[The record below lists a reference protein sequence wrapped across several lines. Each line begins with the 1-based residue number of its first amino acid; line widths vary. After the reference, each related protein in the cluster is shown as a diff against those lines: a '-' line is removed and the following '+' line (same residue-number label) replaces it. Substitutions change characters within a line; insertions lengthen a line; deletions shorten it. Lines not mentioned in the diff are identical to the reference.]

1 MQDDRDTEHTAVVSL
16 VDLLG
21 MRARCHADDN
31 AFIFLRNDEEEKE
44 PITYGEL
51 DRRARQIAVALRA
64 IASNGDRAILLL
76 PSGIDYIAAFFGC
89 LYADVIAIPAYPPTN
104 ERNMPRIE
112 AIVSDASAK
121 VIIATTAVTNRV
133 LTLRADSPGIDRARL
148 LILDDMFAWQADDW
162 SPPRISGNTVAFL
175 QYTSGSTGSP
185 KGVMVTHANLLHNL
199 GKMHRLFGHSAS
211 SRFVSWLPLF
221 HDLGL
226 IFGIL
231 LPLYGGFSCVFMSP
245 ASFLQR
251 PYRWLK
257 AISDYRV
264 TTSGAPNFAYDLCVR
279 RISDEQKKTLDLSSW
294 TTALN
299 GAEPVRKETL
309 KAFGDA
315 FRPSGFCASTFSPC
329 YGLAEATLVVSGTP
343 VRAMPHH
350 NVVFDRD
357 AYQQGRIELRDGE
370 SKGDAELVSCGIG
383 FSDQEIVIT
392 NPDTCQ
398 RAAPGEVGEIWLAGP
413 SVAKGYWKRPQET
426 RETFAAELEPRSQ
439 ARYLR
444 TGDLGFVHENQLFIS
459 GRLKD
464 LIIIHGRNFY
474 PQDIEA
480 TAETSHPATRMAGA
494 AAFSVDV
501 DQEERLVVVQEL
513 DYRKKPDVREVI
525 AAIREC
531 VAKEHDVVP
540 YAIALI
546 NPGGIRK
553 TSSGKVQR
561 RAMRSDFLDG
571 HLSVIAE
578 WRERRTGNADFLS
591 NHPVSRELLLSVAPQ
606 ERHESVKAFLQANL
620 SRILKIEEANV
631 DASRPLVALG
641 LDSLGAAELISQVES
656 SLKTT
661 LSLASLF
668 QNATVV
674 SLADQ
679 IVSAIDTEQDVLQ
692 PQEQAVG

>member
-1 MQDDRDTEHTAVVSL
+1 MQNDHDLKLTAAVSL
-16 VDLLG
+16 VDLLSV
-21 MRARCHADDN
+21 RARCQADDN
-31 AFIFLRNDEEEKE
+31 AFVFLRNDDEEKE
-44 PITYGEL
+44 PITFGEL
-51 DRRARQIAVALRA
+51 DQRARQIAVALRA
-64 IASNGDRAILLL
+64 IASSGDRAILLL
-76 PSGIDYIAAFFGC
+76 PSGIDYITAFFGC

-112 AIVSDASAK
+112 AIAADAGAK
-121 VIIATTAVTNRV
+121 VIIATAAVTNRV
-133 LTLRADSPGIDRARL
+133 LALRTDSPVIDGAQW
-148 LILDDMFAWQADDW
+148 LIVDDMSEWQAGVW
-162 SPPRISGNTVAFL
+162 SPPRISGDTVAFL

-199 GKMHRLFGHSAS
+199 GQMHQLFGHSAS
-211 SRFVSWLPLF
+211 SRSVTWLPLF

-231 LPLYGGFSCVFMSP
+231 LPLYGGFSCVCMSP
-245 ASFLQR
+245 TSFLQR

-257 AISDYRV
+257 AISDHRA
-264 TTSGAPNFAYDLCVR
+264 TTSGAPNFAYDLCTK
-279 RISDEQKKTLDLSSW
+279 RISNEQKKTLDLSGW

-309 KAFGDA
+309 KAFDDA
-315 FRPSGFCASTFSPC
+315 FRPSGFRASTFSPC
-329 YGLAEATLVVSGTP
+329 YGLAEATLVVSGTS
-343 VRAMPHH
+343 VRALPHSVAFH
-350 NVVFDRD
+350 KD
-357 AYQQGRIELRDGE
+357 AYQQRRIELSEGE
-370 SKGDAELVSCGIG
+370 SKGDVELVSGGSG

-392 NPDTCQ
+392 NPDTCR

-413 SVAKGYWKRPQET
+413 SVAKGYWNRPQET
-426 RETFAAELEPRSQ
+426 RETFEAELEPRSP

-444 TGDLGFVHENQLFIS
+444 TGDLGFIHENQLFIS

-464 LIIIHGRNFY
+464 MMIIRGRNFY

-480 TAETSHPATRMAGA
+480 SIETSHPATRMAGA

-513 DYRKKPDVREVI
+513 DYRQKPDVYEVI

-531 VAKEHDVVP
+531 VAEEHDVVP
-540 YAIALI
+540 YAVALI

-571 HLSVIAE
+571 RLPVVAE
-578 WRERRTGNADFLS
+578 WREHRRGDADFLS
-591 NHPVSRELLLSVAPQ
+591 NHPVSRELLRSVPPQ
-606 ERHESVKAFLQANL
+606 ERPEFVKTFLRANL
-620 SRILKIEEANV
+620 ARILNIDEASV
-631 DASRPLVALG
+631 DATRSLVAQG

-656 SLKTT
+656 RLKTT
-661 LSLASLF
+661 LSLARLF

-674 SLADQ
+674 SLVDQ
-679 IVSAIDTEQDVLQ
+679 IVSAIEAEQDLQ

>member
-1 MQDDRDTEHTAVVSL
+1 
-16 VDLLG
+16 
-21 MRARCHADDN
+21 
-31 AFIFLRNDEEEKE
+31 
-44 PITYGEL
+44 
-51 DRRARQIAVALRA
+51 
-64 IASNGDRAILLL
+64 
-76 PSGIDYIAAFFGC
+76 
-89 LYADVIAIPAYPPTN
+89 
-104 ERNMPRIE
+104 
-112 AIVSDASAK
+112 
-121 VIIATTAVTNRV
+121 
-133 LTLRADSPGIDRARL
+133 
-148 LILDDMFAWQADDW
+148 
-162 SPPRISGNTVAFL
+162 
-175 QYTSGSTGSP
+175 
-185 KGVMVTHANLLHNL
+185 MVTHANLLHNL
-199 GKMHRLFGHSAS
+199 GQMHRLFGHSAS
-211 SRFVSWLPLF
+211 SRFVTWLPLF

-231 LPLYGGFSCVFMSP
+231 LPLYGGFPCVFMSP

-257 AISDYRV
+257 AISDYRA

-279 RISDEQKKTLDLSSW
+279 RISDVQKKTLDLSSW

-309 KAFGDA
+309 KVFGDA
-315 FRPSGFCASTFSPC
+315 FRPSGFCANTFSPC

-343 VRAMPHH
+343 ARAMPHSA
-350 NVVFDRD
+350 VIDRD
-357 AYQQGRIELRDGE
+357 AYQQGRIEFRDGE
-370 SKGDAELVSCGIG
+370 SKGDAELVSSGSG

-392 NPDTCQ
+392 NPDTC
-398 RAAPGEVGEIWLAGP
+398 RRVAPGEVGEIWLAGP
-413 SVAKGYWKRPQET
+413 SVAKGYWNRPQET

-444 TGDLGFVHENQLFIS
+444 TGDLGFVYKNQLFIS

-464 LIIIHGRNFY
+464 LIIIRGRNLY

-480 TAETSHPATRMAGA
+480 SVETSHPTTRMAGA
-494 AAFSVDV
+494 AAFSIDV

-513 DYRKKPDVREVI
+513 DYRKKPDVHEVI
-525 AAIREC
+525 AAIRARVTE
-531 VAKEHDVVP
+531 EHDVVP
-540 YAIALI
+540 YAVALI

-571 HLSVIAE
+571 RLSVIAE
-578 WRERRTGNADFLS
+578 WCERRTGIADFLS
-591 NHPVSRELLLSVAPQ
+591 NHPVSRELLLFMAPQ
-606 ERHESVKAFLQANL
+606 ERPEFVKTFLQANL
-620 SRILKIEEANV
+620 ARILNIDEANV
-631 DASRPLVALG
+631 DATRPLVALG

-674 SLADQ
+674 SLVDHIA
-679 IVSAIDTEQDVLQ
+679 SAIDTEQDALQ
-692 PQEQAVG
+692 PQEQVVG